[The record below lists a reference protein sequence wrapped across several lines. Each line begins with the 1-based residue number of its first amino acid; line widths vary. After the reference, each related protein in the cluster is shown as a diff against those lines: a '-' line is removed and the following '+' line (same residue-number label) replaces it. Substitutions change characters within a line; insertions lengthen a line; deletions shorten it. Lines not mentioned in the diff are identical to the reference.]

1 MEPSEESVNALVNM
15 GFSNVEQVRRALKL
29 SRDDVN
35 EAVAILTSE
44 HTTTSFD
51 TLDDIEMKDMD
62 GNRSNVHYGPDPP
75 PPSYD
80 EAVEPI
86 ENEEPSSSSS
96 NLNKGDNDSMEFP
109 TTNLYE
115 LEGRVF
121 TEQWSIPY
129 KKEESLGKCL
139 LAATRLAKEGK
150 LEQDDNC
157 VRFVE
162 RCMPEAFRKL
172 MTSSAVQRWGPEIQD
187 GIYNMLQLLVTLIA
201 TRLQHQPVPTAMLQ
215 SLLLAFNLETEFHIK
230 NRMKKADKLHYEE
243 IFGINQTY
251 AISPPYNTYK
261 DPCGWLVNLINKFAE
276 NGGIEQI
283 KACII
288 EPSEEVDAC
297 TMTALLQPLGA
308 CAEYLNPLRVSKF
321 LLPVKAKVK
330 KYVEDVS
337 DSELKQKKAISI
349 CDLLSTLKILCINF
363 WPEDVRE
370 VDNLRL
376 DIALRM
382 LKSPHFNAKMNSLK
396 EIRKM
401 IDESTTSRRTAME
414 EDVIADWLVDNGI
427 LTVALEGN
435 IDQSQYCDRLKGIVE
450 FLGTKLSLEELTK
463 IWKMQQNDQ
472 HMTVVDNIHSIM
484 AAAAV
489 YLNSAQL
496 DHLFRLI
503 QKAWKEENDHMREKL
518 LTLIGTI
525 GRESKQ
531 AKTTNKVLELLW
543 DLAHLPAIPTS
554 HLEHALKEHLTILS
568 ESYLINMQV
577 KNKYISKCVEDVKR
591 GSLVV
596 PAMRQLHL
604 IAKGKNNKYDK
615 SIPTDL
621 HKNHDIIKLI
631 SHSLMKSHRAAVNV
645 SGGNQVTPTML
656 VDGRYTHAEHVQVH
670 LEFLAFI
677 LEVGVLY
684 LHWHRAREIWECL
697 VSNHD
702 AIEYDKETCFNWF
715 KSGLN
720 DLEAETQQQLFTQK
734 LLKQDPAS
742 LSPKNFDC
750 LKAYFESVNQNNQAL
765 RKSGPNL
772 VVEKLDLLG
781 LEFMWQVALENPNEE
796 IASVAIHQL
805 MKMYYTGL
813 AMKLKKDTI
822 SVHKRFIAECY
833 KRLEEATVTLGGSAI
848 AYAISKANKALTA
861 ATLPDVA
868 SLPSPSRCVR
878 LLTIERLLKLAETY
892 VTTVEDQHT
901 CTRTIL
907 PHEASYQG
915 HPITIHVS
923 CDIPKIE
930 FTIVCHSNESLRSVR
945 TRIAV
950 RLKTNTDNVQ
960 IAANDTMLL
969 PCKDQ
974 KLLRQLSF
982 EEEQLLNV
990 KQTMVTSIQ
999 YNARNDEQST
1009 VSFQPRT
1016 AYAMELERSLPGVV
1030 MATGG
1035 QVFEML
1041 YQLADLDETKI
1052 TQRVRNLLR
1061 LIPTDPSIIEALDN
1075 ICRYNDDAENNE
1087 GSPGKPPRQVLQDL
1101 FTTSSHSSMSAF
1113 RVLYNLEVLNACLMP
1128 ANQEDNGI
1136 QSTRRFREAFL
1147 NAGGLSLIVSIL
1159 QKDAIP
1165 ADADEETRRGCYSIC
1180 IQLARFVLCGQTM
1193 TALMENDLSISSSQH
1208 EATLDS
1214 SGFSSSS
1221 VGSSSPRKSSLWNRM
1236 NSFESAGGDFSG
1248 KEGTAV
1254 AISVIQTMSPTEY
1267 TSMIAQFMRVTW
1279 AAAAGR
1285 LYLASTNQI
1294 KESNAPSFNMGRR
1307 SRQSSTGSTASSS
1320 SESDV
1325 LHLQSGVCLL
1335 KSKVSTGDA
1344 MIARDA
1350 LELLVACLQLRSQL
1364 LNSFY
1369 SLPSVNDFIIEIL
1382 LASGHQDVRRAAME
1396 QLYIL
1401 ATTHIPDS
1409 PYLLQPRLF
1418 LIQVLIKAHV
1428 PLWITSTYTR
1438 ASNLRLLSQCKQYF
1452 DLRCLLFERL
1462 TSQEQSILGVNPRSM
1477 LEDEIEWLGNF
1488 ESGAGEESAVEMEN
1502 QLITGHL
1509 QLMKSLLTCENVDK
1523 KQIGKQLISNMLNDY
1538 LYPASRLILAN
1549 ANNPRITSN
1558 LNLNPKLVCN
1568 DAKSAAYDLL
1578 VTLCEDCAENLRQV
1592 AQHLSLMHHQPTPSV
1607 QPQWDLSPPVDGR
1620 SPSGYV
1626 GLKNGGAT
1634 CYMNSVIQLLY
1645 MVPGIREEIL
1655 SCHDNDDD
1663 EETVFY
1669 QLQMIFGH
1677 LMESKLQFYEP
1688 DRFWRVFKLWGEPV
1702 NIREQQDAFE
1712 FFTDL
1717 TDQIDEFLKANG
1729 KKQVFKSKFQGV
1741 FTDQKI
1747 CQDCPHRYEREEEF
1761 FALNLTVK
1769 SQNLEASLEQFV
1781 RGEMLEGDNAYLC
1794 EKCNEK
1800 RNTIKRTCI
1809 KTLPPVLVIHLKRF
1823 GYDWEAGRALKFD
1836 DHFKFPWVLDMEPY
1850 TSEGMSRRENN
1861 AEQQEVD
1868 APTESITKTKAKHSK
1883 LDELYQLVGVLVHS
1897 GQANAGHYYSFIRD
1911 RWGTSMNN
1919 ASKGKWFKFN
1929 DTVVEGFDMTD
1940 STIETE
1946 CFGGSYKPKLY
1957 DHGTSYSETRLRY
1970 WSGYMLFYE
1979 KIEGTKTPDSTLQRS
1994 SVPRAAILKHD
2005 SEGDIQVINSSPEFS
2020 PIHNSDELNEL
2031 SALVQKGERRGI
2043 FVDKMS
2049 PTIQKFILDDNLQYM
2064 RNRDIFSADYFNF
2077 IRSLV
2082 SCNSSHIYL
2091 KDYSAMAETSI
2102 ELVTNFLLN
2111 TYFRTK
2117 KSFRNDQDEWE
2128 HCIEVLLRNS
2138 PHSCAWFIKHLNTEI
2153 GTPYIR
2159 QYLLEC
2165 PSSEVRYSFTHIVE
2179 TALRYFINHN
2189 SSATMSSIPELNGL
2203 IEHLL
2208 CLLDKDV
2215 ASYCRNC
2222 AQYFLLLSTYL
2233 NAGVNCCVHLF
2244 ERGAYRRLMTFLI
2257 GQPTPNQDLNSRRW
2271 TSSHTRDFVSLHTTL
2286 ANMVLHCDVSQFRS
2300 VEETPEDK
2308 PPNIPDIHDLDTLL
2322 QTPEDVKSILF
2333 AAQGRRYIREA
2344 VAACREMTQGSTSDI
2359 TDMLLHC
2366 CYCNQVFSQDVLEA
2380 IQYQI
2385 ITAPAHD
2392 LKSMCHLLLKLLQ
2405 LKDPLQLHRLKLC
2418 VEGHDSDG
2426 LLDIIQKCNVTDSRR
2441 SYQCI
2446 KFLVTLANKCPVAKD
2461 YLVSIMAKWQWAI
2474 IWLKRKMNEH
2484 SWTPQH
2490 TSNES
2495 SSGKTFQR
2503 TMSAQD
2509 TLAEATALFEQLSTE
2524 EEEEKGK
2531 NDENE
2536 ADIEN
2541 VGKDLDTSKPESS
2554 MDDTET
2560 SDNVTNTSEENSL
2573 GLDEIDT

>member
-1 MEPSEESVNALVNM
+1 MEPSEERVNTLVNM

-29 SRDDVN
+29 SHDDVN
-35 EAVAILTSE
+35 EAVAILTNE
-44 HTTTSFD
+44 HSTNSFD

-62 GNRSNVHYGPDPP
+62 GGRSNVHYGPDPP

-86 ENEEPSSSSS
+86 EDEEPSTSASSLSKCEEES
-96 NLNKGDNDSMEFP
+96 LEFP

-129 KKEESLGKCL
+129 KKDESLGKCL
-139 LAATRLAKEGK
+139 VAATRLAREGK
-150 LEQDDNC
+150 LQQDENC

-172 MTSSAVQRWGPEIQD
+172 MTSSAVQRWGPDIQE
-187 GIYNMLQLLVTLIA
+187 GIYSMLQLLVELIA
-201 TRLQHQPVPTAMLQ
+201 VRLQHPPVPTAMLP
-215 SLLLAFNLETEFHIK
+215 SLLLAFNLECEFHCK
-230 NRMKKADKLHYEE
+230 NRMKKADRLHYEE
-243 IFGINQTY
+243 IFGVNQTY
-251 AISPPYNTYK
+251 AVSPPYNTYK
-261 DPCGWLVNLINKFAE
+261 DPCGWLVNLVNKFAE

-308 CAEYLNPLRVSKF
+308 CCEYLNPVRVSKF

-363 WPEDVRE
+363 WSEDVRE

-414 EDVIADWLVDNGI
+414 EDVIADWLVENKI

-484 AAAAV
+484 AATAV
-489 YLNSAQL
+489 HLNSAQL

-503 QKAWKEENDHMREKL
+503 QKAWKEENERMREKL
-518 LTLIGTI
+518 LSLIGTI
-525 GRESKQ
+525 GRDSKHP
-531 AKTTNKVLELLW
+531 KTTNKVLELLW
-543 DLAHLPAIPTS
+543 DLAHLPAIPNS

-568 ESYLINMQV
+568 ESYSINMQV
-577 KNKYISKCVEDVKR
+577 KNKYICKCVEDVKR
-591 GSLVV
+591 GTLVV

-631 SHSLMKSHRAAVNV
+631 THSLMKSHRTCVNT
-645 SGGNQVTPTML
+645 SGGGQVTPHML
-656 VDGRYTHAEHVQVH
+656 VDGRYTHAEHVRVH

-684 LHWHRAREIWECL
+684 IHWHRAREIWECL
-697 VSNHD
+697 VGNQD
-702 AIEYDKETCFNWF
+702 AIDYDKETCFDWF

-720 DLEAETQQQLFTQK
+720 DLEAETQQHLFTQK

-750 LKAYFESVNQNNQAL
+750 FKAYFETVNQNNQSL

-781 LEFMWQVALENPNEE
+781 LEFMWQVALENPNED
-796 IASVAIHQL
+796 IANVAIRQL
-805 MKMYYTGL
+805 MKMYYTSL
-813 AMKLKKDTI
+813 ALKLKKDTI

-833 KRLEEATVTLGGSAI
+833 NRLEDATVTLGGSAI
-848 AYAISKANKALTA
+848 AFAISKANKALTA

-868 SLPSPSRCVR
+868 SLPSPSRYAR
-878 LLTIERLLKLAETY
+878 LLTIERLLQLAETY

-915 HPITIHVS
+915 HPITMHVS
-923 CDIPKIE
+923 CDIPKHE
-930 FTIVCHSNESLRSVR
+930 FTLVGHSNESLRNVR
-945 TRIAV
+945 TKIAI

-960 IAANDTMLL
+960 IAANDAMLL
-969 PCKDQ
+969 PSKDQ

-982 EEEQLLNV
+982 EEEQSLTV
-990 KQTMVTSIQ
+990 KQTMVSSIQ
-999 YNARNDEQST
+999 YNTRNDEQINI
-1009 VSFQPRT
+1009 SFQPRT

-1041 YQLADLDETKI
+1041 YQLADLDEPRI
-1052 TQRVRNLLR
+1052 TERVRNLLR
-1061 LIPTDPSIIEALDN
+1061 LIPTDPSVVEALDN
-1075 ICRYNDDAENNE
+1075 ICRNNEDAESLE
-1087 GSPGKPPRQVLQDL
+1087 GSPVKAHRQVLQDL
-1101 FTTSSHSSMSAF
+1101 FTTSSQSSMSAF

-1128 ANQEDNGI
+1128 ANHEDNGI

-1147 NAGGLSLIVSIL
+1147 NAGGLSLIVNIL

-1165 ADADEETRRGCYSIC
+1165 SDADEETRRGCYSIC
-1180 IQLARFVLCGQTM
+1180 IQLARFVLCGQTT
-1193 TALMENDLSISSSQH
+1193 TALIENDLSILSSSQQ

-1214 SGFSSSS
+1214 SCFSSSNIS
-1221 VGSSSPRKSSLWNRM
+1221 SSSPRKSGLWNRM
-1236 NSFESAGGDFSG
+1236 NSFGSAGGDFTG
-1248 KEGTAV
+1248 KDGTEV
-1254 AISVIQTMSPTEY
+1254 AISVIQTMSSAEY
-1267 TSMIAQFMRVTW
+1267 TSMISQFMRVSW

-1285 LYLASTNQI
+1285 LYLASSNQ
-1294 KESNAPSFNMGRR
+1294 SNHGLSYSIGRR
-1307 SRQSSTGSTASSS
+1307 SRQSSTGSATSSS

-1325 LHLQSGVCLL
+1325 QHLQSGVCLL
-1335 KSKVSTGDA
+1335 KSKVSAGDA

-1382 LASGHQDVRRAAME
+1382 LASAHPDVRTAAME
-1396 QLYIL
+1396 QLYAL
-1401 ATTHIPDS
+1401 ATTRIQDS
-1409 PYLLQPRLF
+1409 PHLLQPKLF
-1418 LIQVLIKAHV
+1418 LIQVFIKAHV
-1428 PLWITSTYTR
+1428 PLWLTSTYTR
-1438 ASNLRLLSQCKQYF
+1438 SSNLRLLSQCKQYF
-1452 DLRCLLFERL
+1452 NLRCLLFERL
-1462 TSQEQSILGVNPRSM
+1462 TVEEQTILGVNPRSM
-1477 LEDEIEWLGNF
+1477 LEDEIEWLSNF
-1488 ESGAGEESAVEMEN
+1488 ESGACEESAVEVEN
-1502 QLITGHL
+1502 QIITGHL
-1509 QLMKSLLTCENVDK
+1509 LLMKNLLTCEDIDK
-1523 KQIGKQLISNMLNDY
+1523 KQIGKQLIGSMLNEY
-1538 LYPASRLILAN
+1538 LFPASRIILAN
-1549 ANNPRITSN
+1549 ANNSRVTSN
-1558 LNLNPKLVCN
+1558 LNLNPKLACN
-1568 DAKSAAYDLL
+1568 TAKSAAYDLL
-1578 VTLCEDCAENLRQV
+1578 VTLCDNCSDNLSQV
-1592 AQHLSLMHHQPTPSV
+1592 AQHLSLMHHQPSASV
-1607 QPQWDLSPPVDGR
+1607 QMQWDLSPPVDGR
-1620 SPSGYV
+1620 SPSKYV

-1634 CYMNSVIQLLY
+1634 CYMNSVIQQLY
-1645 MVPGIREEIL
+1645 MIPGIREEIL
-1655 SCHDNDDD
+1655 GCHDNDDD
-1663 EETVFY
+1663 DDTVFY

-1688 DRFWRVFKLWGEPV
+1688 ERFWRVFKLWGEPV

-1729 KKQVFKSKFQGV
+1729 KKQIFKSKFQGV

-1769 SQNLEASLEQFV
+1769 SQNLDASLEQFV

-1809 KTLPPVLVIHLKRF
+1809 KTLPPVLLIHLKRF

-1850 TSEGMSRRENN
+1850 TSEGMSRRESST
-1861 AEQQEVD
+1861 EQHD
-1868 APTESITKTKAKHSK
+1868 GGGTPTENLKTKCTQTK

-1919 ASKGKWFKFN
+1919 TSKGKWFKFN
-1929 DTVVEGFDMTD
+1929 DTVVEEFEMTD
-1940 STIETE
+1940 NTIEAE
-1946 CFGGSYKPKLY
+1946 CFGGTYKPKFY
-1957 DHGTSYSETRLRY
+1957 DHGTSYSDTRLRY

-1979 KIEGTKTPDSTLQRS
+1979 KIEGTKTPEATLPRAT
-1994 SVPRAAILKHD
+1994 VPRAALLKHD
-2005 SEGDIQVINSSPEFS
+2005 SEGDIQVVNSSPELS
-2020 PIHNSDELNEL
+2020 PMHSSDELNEL
-2031 SALVQKGERRGI
+2031 SALVQKGEKRGI
-2043 FVDKMS
+2043 FVEKMS
-2049 PTIQKFILDDNLQYM
+2049 PTIQRFILDDNLQYM
-2064 RNRDIFSADYFNF
+2064 RNRDIFNADYFNF

-2091 KDYSAMAETSI
+2091 KDYSTMAETSI
-2102 ELVTNFLLN
+2102 ELITNFLLN
-2111 TYFRTK
+2111 TYFKTK
-2117 KSFRNDQDEWE
+2117 KSFRNDQEEWE
-2128 HCIEVLLRNS
+2128 RCVEVLLRNS
-2138 PHSCAWFIKHLNTEI
+2138 PDSCAWYVKHLNSDV
-2153 GTPYIR
+2153 GRPYLR

-2165 PSSEVRYSFTHIVE
+2165 PSSEVRLSFTNMLE
-2179 TALRYFINHN
+2179 AALRYFIKNN
-2189 SSATMSSIPELNGL
+2189 SSSMMSSIPELDGL

-2208 CLLDKDV
+2208 TLLDKDI
-2215 ASYCRNC
+2215 ASYCRNSS
-2222 AQYFLLLSTYL
+2222 QYFWLLSMYL
-2233 NAGVNCCVHLF
+2233 NANVNCCVHLF
-2244 ERGAYRRLMTFLI
+2244 QRGAYCRLITFLI
-2257 GQPTPNQDLNSRRW
+2257 GTPTLTQDLNSRRW
-2271 TSSHTRDFVSLHTTL
+2271 TSSHTRDFGSLHTTL
-2286 ANMVLHCDVSQFRS
+2286 ASMVLHCDVSQFRTVDECS
-2300 VEETPEDK
+2300 DDK
-2308 PPNIPDIHDLDTLL
+2308 HPNILPIHDLETPL
-2322 QTPEDVKSILF
+2322 QTPEDVKNILF
-2333 AAQGRRYIREA
+2333 APEGRRYIKEA
-2344 VAACREMTQGSTSDI
+2344 VAACREMTPGTTASVI
-2359 TDMLLHC
+2359 NMLLYC
-2366 CYCNQVFSQDVLEA
+2366 SYCNAVFSQDVLEA
-2380 IQYQI
+2380 IQCQI
-2385 ITAPAHD
+2385 ITAPSHD
-2392 LKSMCHLLLKLLQ
+2392 LRSMCSLLLELLQ
-2405 LKDPLQLHRLKLC
+2405 VKDQLQLQRLKLC

-2426 LLDIIQKCNVTDSRR
+2426 LLDIIQKYNTTDSRR

-2474 IWLKRKMNEH
+2474 IWLKKKMNEH

-2495 SSGKTFQR
+2495 STGRTFQR

-2509 TLAEATALFEQLSTE
+2509 TLAEATALFEQLNTEDE
-2524 EEEEKGK
+2524 EE
-2531 NDENE
+2531 N
-2536 ADIEN
+2536 
-2541 VGKDLDTSKPESS
+2541 KDDKDVSIDTSNQSIDTSKQETS
-2554 MDDTET
+2554 MET
-2560 SDNVTNTSEENSL
+2560 SENSDNVTNTTSEENSL